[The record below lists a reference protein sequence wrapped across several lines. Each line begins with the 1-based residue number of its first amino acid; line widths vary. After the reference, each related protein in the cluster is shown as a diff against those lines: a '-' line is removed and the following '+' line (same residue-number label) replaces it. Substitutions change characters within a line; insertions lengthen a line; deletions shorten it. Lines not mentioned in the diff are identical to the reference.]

1 MTTKRCSEMA
11 FAVDERV
18 ITHYCTED
26 PLVNGESHFTASFGG
41 SWFTNCTCNF
51 YCSLTVPMARMKQ
64 SGDRNLKHQDKKEN
78 HPSGEQL
85 QQGSPTGHHSCLRG
99 QVHLEIPLTKV
110 CLECIHCY
118 LKEYTGWRCR
128 RLN

>member
-1 MTTKRCSEMA
+1 MA
-11 FAVDERV
+11 FPIDERV
-18 ITHYCTED
+18 FCAIMRNNH
-26 PLVNGESHFTASFGG
+26 LINGESHFTASFGG

-51 YCSLTVPMARMKQ
+51 YCSLTVPMACTKKTKRR
-64 SGDRNLKHQDKKEN
+64 SESTHQDKKEN

-110 CLECIHCY
+110 CIECIHCY
-118 LKEYTGWRCR
+118 LKEYTGQRCQ